1 MAGCDPRRRL
11 IAISTSDQMLAELD
25 RLESLPQKF
34 GGKNTEGGDPIP
46 PMTKDHRETRESKD
60 KRNRERIGDRHE

>member
-1 MAGCDPRRRL
+1 MMAGCDPRCWL
-11 IAISTSDQMLAELD
+11 IALPTSDQMLAELD

-46 PMTKDHRETRESKD
+46 PMTKDYRETKES
-60 KRNRERIGDRHE
+60 RDRRTKNE